1 MCLEPQCNNI
11 EITSHYTRIRAPRN
25 IRVDEPLHIR
35 GVVSR
40 PHIDQSVR
48 IGYNAIPA
56 VEPEQDRARSG
67 TGKQLSVGIVRK
79 GIGDRSACV
88 RYGDRAPSEVEMVDF
103 EGAAGLFP
111 DQSAS
116 VNVFCHRAAGR
127 FAKKSAQFPV
137 GIIGERSIFAWPEIP
152 DPHVFRVVGIGMTVC
167 GKEPVCGIVS
177 IGARAVA
184 QPADRSA
191 GHPAQRVISI
201 AYFHR
206 AGKDFFLGDPR
217 EVVIGILKAGDH
229 NVAGGTF
236 QGRRYSLFV
245 VVYLLLFLRKTA
257 APAIK
262 AAIQRGYTKR

>member
-35 GVVSR
+35 AVVPR
-40 PHIDQSVR
+40 PHIDQPVR

-67 TGKQLSVGIVRK
+67 TGKQLSVGIVCK
-79 GIGDRSACV
+79 
-88 RYGDRAPSEVEMVDF
+88 
-103 EGAAGLFP
+103 GAAG
-111 DQSAS
+111 SAGD
-116 VNVFCHRAAGR
+116 VAR
-127 FAKKSAQFPV
+127 
-137 GIIGERSIFAWPEIP
+137 
-152 DPHVFRVVGIGMTVC
+152 RVVGKALGRHNAI
-167 GKEPVCGIVS
+167 
-177 IGARAVA
+177 VA

-201 AYFHR
+201 ACFHR
-206 AGKDFFLGDPR
+206 ADKDFFLSDPR

-229 NVAGGTF
+229 NVAGGTLH
-236 QGRRYSLFV
+236 GRRYSLLV
-245 VVYLLLFLRKTA
+245 VVDLLLFLRKTA